1 MSNKASIANIL
12 NSDTSNNSNHS
23 DHKSFGS
30 NNNRSSQTLP
40 AISDVFSV
48 VPISYPGGPQIQLV
62 PNGDLAN
69 FNRANSMILNHEV
82 LDAMSMKTAAAAE
95 AYNMAADSWR
105 RASQTLFEYESS
117 FENQKPKRKYKKKL
131 SSDSDADNSML
142 QPHERLKRP
151 RNGYMIFMN
160 EVYEETKAKNPRM
173 KFGEISAAIGARW
186 KNMSKREKMPYHK
199 KHEDEKAMYESAK
212 LAMSKSNLCIVEEKI
227 PIQIEQK
234 ASQKASQKTSK
245 ASSKAHPQAP
255 PPQLLTPKSPAATLK
270 TQKPSPIN
278 NNKPQLVKNIPDG
291 FSGDIISP
299 SPFNGSNV
307 PLLST
312 PLTPREQRSPTAPPL
327 PSMIRKFPINK
338 PDNTKKLDFPYRPG
352 YINKQ
357 QNVRQSGGTVSPG
370 PDTAIMNPQSSRNSQ
385 SNVIRI
391 VRSDIDSISKNQSYN
406 KGKKVDTDFNNLPNS
421 KKKKVVGTS
430 QPPQEMNLN
439 RNDKKR
445 VKLNHDEF
453 KVSTTSTPNS
463 SKSSRDDKDIEMNLN
478 VNANVDGEMDDT
490 STHDE
495 TFYSAEE
502 DSEFTEKTEN
512 PSSVDVNA
520 KGDEKS
526 IVKDSGETIKTKDRP
541 SDVFPST
548 CEKPLSSSKV
558 RSTPLKKPTDSVVP
572 GARWYFPYVGTKTSP
587 PGLCPF
593 RKRKVRIDEDDDSD
607 QE

>member
-12 NSDTSNNSNHS
+12 NTDTSNASYHS
-23 DHKSFGS
+23 DHKSFGP

-131 SSDSDADNSML
+131 SSDSDADNSVL
-142 QPHERLKRP
+142 QPHDRLKRP

-234 ASQKASQKTSK
+234 ASQKAAQKASQK
-245 ASSKAHPQAP
+245 ASSKSH

-270 TQKPSPIN
+270 TPKSSPPVIN
-278 NNKPQLVKNIPDG
+278 NKSQMVKSTPDG
-291 FSGDIISP
+291 FPGDNIISP
-299 SPFNGSNV
+299 SPSNGPNV

-312 PLTPREQRSPTAPPL
+312 PLTPTAPPL
-327 PSMIRKFPINK
+327 PSMIRKFPLNK
-338 PDNTKKLDFPYRPG
+338 PDNTKMLDFPYRSG
-352 YINKQ
+352 YINRQ
-357 QNVRQSGGTVSPG
+357 QNIRQSGGIISPT
-370 PDTAIMNPQSSRNSQ
+370 PDITIMNPQSPRNPQ
-385 SNVIRI
+385 NNAIRI
-391 VRSDIDSISKNQSYN
+391 VRPDIDSISKNQSYN
-406 KGKKVDTDFNNLPNS
+406 KGKKVDTDFNKLPNS
-421 KKKKVVGTS
+421 KKKKTVGTS
-430 QPPQEMNLN
+430 QLPQEMNLN
-439 RNDKKR
+439 RGDKKR

-453 KVSTTSTPNS
+453 KVSTTSTLNS
-463 SKSSRDDKDIEMNLN
+463 SKSSRDEKDIETNLN
-478 VNANVDGEMDDT
+478 VNVNIDGEIDDI

-495 TFYSAEE
+495 AFYSAEE
-502 DSEFTEKTEN
+502 DNEFTEKTEK

-548 CEKPLSSSKV
+548 
-558 RSTPLKKPTDSVVP
+558 
-572 GARWYFPYVGTKTSP
+572 
-587 PGLCPF
+587 
-593 RKRKVRIDEDDDSD
+593 
-607 QE
+607 

>member
-1 MSNKASIANIL
+1 MSNKASIASIL
-12 NSDTSNNSNHS
+12 NADTSNASNNS
-23 DHKSFGS
+23 DH
-30 NNNRSSQTLP
+30 RSSVPNNHRSNQTLP

-62 PNGDLAN
+62 PDGDLAN

-117 FENQKPKRKYKKKL
+117 FENQNKPKRKYKKKL
-131 SSDSDADNSML
+131 SRGNSGSDADNRRM

-234 ASQKASQKTSK
+234 ANSK
-245 ASSKAHPQAP
+245 AP

-270 TQKPSPIN
+270 TPKSSSSVTSKSQST
-278 NNKPQLVKNIPDG
+278 KNTPEG

-299 SPFNGSNV
+299 SPSNGSNM

-312 PLTPREQRSPTAPPL
+312 PLTPRDPRSLQSSPTAPTL

-338 PDNTKKLDFPYRPG
+338 PDNIKKSDFPYRPV
-352 YINKQ
+352 YINRQ
-357 QNVRQSGGTVSPG
+357 QNVRQSGGTVSPV
-370 PDTAIMNPQSSRNSQ
+370 PDASIMNSQSSRSPQNSG
-385 SNVIRI
+385 IRI
-391 VRSDIDSISKNQSYN
+391 VRSDIDSISKSQSYN
-406 KGKKVDTDFNNLPNS
+406 KGKKVDIDFNKLS
-421 KKKKVVGTS
+421 KKKKAVVTS
-430 QPPQEMNLN
+430 QSQQETTLT
-439 RNDKKR
+439 RGDKKR
-445 VKLNHDEF
+445 VKLDRDEL
-453 KVSTTSTPNS
+453 KVSSTSTHPSNS
-463 SKSSRDDKDIEMNLN
+463 SKSSKQSIMNAMESSRDE
-478 VNANVDGEMDDT
+478 VNQNMDGDDT
-490 STHDE
+490 SIYEE

-502 DSEFTEKTEN
+502 DNECTEK
-512 PSSVDVNA
+512 PSSADVNA
-520 KGDEKS
+520 KGDENSKGS
-526 IVKDSGETIKTKDRP
+526 CESLKTKDRS
-541 SDVFPST
+541 SDIFSST
-548 CEKPLSSSKV
+548 SEKSPTSPKI
-558 RSTPLKKPTDSVVP
+558 RPTPLKKSIDSVIP
-572 GARWYFPYVGTKTSP
+572 NTRWYFPYVGTKTSP

-593 RKRKVRIDEDDDSD
+593 RKRK
-607 QE
+607 